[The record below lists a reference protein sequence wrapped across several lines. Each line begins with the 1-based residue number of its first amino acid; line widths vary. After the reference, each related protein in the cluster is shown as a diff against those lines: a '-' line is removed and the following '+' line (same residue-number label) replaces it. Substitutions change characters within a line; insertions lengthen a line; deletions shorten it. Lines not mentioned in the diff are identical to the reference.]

1 MELNYELERPKNLS
15 VSFKLIH
22 LPTYIQN
29 YNDNGDLSIDSA
41 VMDLTS
47 QESAILTGTGTRSFT
62 LIYPKNKEI
71 MFDMGKYYINEM
83 LFGEVTVSD
92 TTYKEAGEEVTVDG
106 FSDYQW
112 PLGSL
117 DFEWDVP
124 SLKDYSK
131 VTFYVFAEKL
141 PSEINN
147 WKDIGGGN
155 GY

>member
-1 MELNYELERPKNLS
+1 
-15 VSFKLIH
+15 
-22 LPTYIQN
+22 
-29 YNDNGDLSIDSA
+29 
-41 VMDLTS
+41 
-47 QESAILTGTGTRSFT
+47 
-62 LIYPKNKEI
+62 

-117 DFEWDVP
+117 DFEWVVP

-147 WKDIGGGN
+147 WKDIDTSIIQDN
-155 GY
+155 GDLLYNGVRIKKEDYLPYIKPKLS